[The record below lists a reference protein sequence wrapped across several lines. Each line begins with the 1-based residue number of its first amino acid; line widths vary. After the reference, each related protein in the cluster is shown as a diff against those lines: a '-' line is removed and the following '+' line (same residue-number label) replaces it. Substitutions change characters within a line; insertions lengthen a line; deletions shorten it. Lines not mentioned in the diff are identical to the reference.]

1 MAKTKKS
8 QKKSVQKTAKREA
21 GTESRQTAPLSD
33 DFQTDERI
41 QTDEILDLKELDQR
55 IRYSFQGIKRDFTP
69 LDRFN
74 LIKIK
79 VAEIEEE
86 LPRLTRTEDAIRTLD
101 KITVKEQ
108 ALQRLVQE
116 LRADIANAHK
126 QADSKIK
133 LAEERIQ
140 QMDGKI
146 RQADDKLL
154 QTQSQTQAHVQAK
167 LAHTQQEANN
177 KVAQLGQ
184 ETNKEFEAVKKD
196 LSYVEAKGGKVVDK
210 RLIAFKQDFT
220 KIAEDLKQTVK
231 EYRNEHATLVK
242 KQQIE
247 NLVQD
252 INAMMEEFKSNTG
265 YLTEEL
271 SEVAQTTKQVKKITD
286 ETQHLPTKVK
296 SCYQNIEKLKEAVAK
311 DIDAL
316 KNSIQEIGEKTQKKA
331 ESLEQIGATKRL
343 ALDDAKTGNGK
354 GRVLSITSHVV
365 IIISF
370 VLLFIAAGL
379 FLAGKPDQGTI
390 DRLLISA
397 ILVFV
402 LGIILRIV
410 AYVRK

>member
-33 DFQTDERI
+33 DFQTDERL

-154 QTQSQTQAHVQAK
+154 QTQSQTQAHVQAP
-167 LAHTQQEANN
+167 N
-177 KVAQLGQ
+177 KKQ
-184 ETNKEFEAVKKD
+184 TT
-196 LSYVEAKGGKVVDK
+196 
-210 RLIAFKQDFT
+210 RLPSLDRKPT
-220 KIAEDLKQTVK
+220 RNLKQ
-231 EYRNEHATLVK
+231 
-242 KQQIE
+242 
-247 NLVQD
+247 
-252 INAMMEEFKSNTG
+252 S
-265 YLTEEL
+265 
-271 SEVAQTTKQVKKITD
+271 KKICRMLK
-286 ETQHLPTKVK
+286 QKV
-296 SCYQNIEKLKEAVAK
+296 E
-311 DIDAL
+311 
-316 KNSIQEIGEKTQKKA
+316 
-331 ESLEQIGATKRL
+331 
-343 ALDDAKTGNGK
+343 
-354 GRVLSITSHVV
+354 
-365 IIISF
+365 
-370 VLLFIAAGL
+370 
-379 FLAGKPDQGTI
+379 
-390 DRLLISA
+390 RLLIS
-397 ILVFV
+397 V
-402 LGIILRIV
+402 
-410 AYVRK
+410 

>member
-1 MAKTKKS
+1 
-8 QKKSVQKTAKREA
+8 
-21 GTESRQTAPLSD
+21 
-33 DFQTDERI
+33 
-41 QTDEILDLKELDQR
+41 
-55 IRYSFQGIKRDFTP
+55 
-69 LDRFN
+69 
-74 LIKIK
+74 
-79 VAEIEEE
+79 
-86 LPRLTRTEDAIRTLD
+86 
-101 KITVKEQ
+101 
-108 ALQRLVQE
+108 
-116 LRADIANAHK
+116 
-126 QADSKIK
+126 
-133 LAEERIQ
+133 
-140 QMDGKI
+140 MDGKI

-220 KIAEDLKQTVK
+220 
-231 EYRNEHATLVK
+231 
-242 KQQIE
+242 
-247 NLVQD
+247 
-252 INAMMEEFKSNTG
+252 
-265 YLTEEL
+265 
-271 SEVAQTTKQVKKITD
+271 KITD